1 MIDRSKEF
9 FDFKKIIF
17 VFYNFWYWFV
27 LSVIFLF
34 FLTYIFNRYSD
45 FLYTSTAKILIQT
58 NKSSNSINKM
68 LYEVDQFKLETSLN
82 DELMVIKSYPLILQ
96 TVLDLN
102 FDIVYYIS
110 GNIKTVETFDYFA
123 EIDIKS
129 NIKPYGLE
137 FLITQLD
144 SNKFKINSKQL
155 EDKVYNY
162 DQLIQFENS
171 VFSVKRN
178 KKFINDQK
186 SDKFSPLKIKFRN
199 PNNIAKEY
207 LSKLSVNR
215 MKKDASIIE
224 LSFSGNDKVKNIKFL
239 NKLIDNYLIKNLID
253 KNKASENALKFIDN
267 QLKETRDSLSLIERQ
282 LQRFKT
288 SNNITNISVE
298 AERFYNELNEYEKQ
312 KASLRIQNKYFD
324 YLEDYLHKQT
334 DFQNLVVPISYGI
347 NDQMLNNMTTKLVE
361 LQLEKN
367 LLNPNGILENPSI
380 KDLDVQIFEISL
392 GIIEIVK
399 GKKKTNKILLSD
411 LNNQINLVQNSL
423 NSLPQV
429 ERELININRLYDLSE
444 SIYLFLMQ
452 KRAEAGISGASSVA
466 DAKIIEPALEETTI
480 LKKPQIFTNYLIGL
494 FFGFFI
500 PLIVL
505 FLQELFNDKILLKS
519 DISDQTDAPFLGFIF
534 KNHSGKS
541 LITNSNPKS
550 SVSESFRL
558 VASNINFFLN
568 KKDEGNSILFT
579 SSISGE
585 GKTFSAKNL
594 AVIFSALGKK
604 VILVGADLRRPK
616 LYLDFIIDNKIG
628 LSNYLSEDIEVNKII
643 KKTDIKNLNIINSG
657 PIPPNP
663 SELLSKNKMKELII
677 SLKKSFDYV
686 IIDTPP
692 IGIVSDSIVL
702 TEFSDLNIFLVRQN
716 FTKKRL
722 LENINDFYV
731 SKKIK
736 NLCILLNEIKGPD
749 PYGYRYGYSYDNYS
763 EYYDLGNDS
772 EDSKKWYKLS

>member
-58 NKSSNSINKM
+58 NKSSNTINKM

-129 NIKPYGLE
+129 NLKPYGLE

-616 LYLDFIIDNKIG
+616 LYLDFVIDNKIG

>member
-27 LSVIFLF
+27 LSILFLF
-34 FLTYIFNRYSD
+34 FLTYMYNRYSD

-58 NKSSNSINKM
+58 NKSSSINKM

-82 DELMVIKSYPLILQ
+82 DELMVIKSYPLVLQ
-96 TVLDLN
+96 TILDLN

-123 EIDIKS
+123 EIDVKS

-137 FLITQLD
+137 FLIIPID
-144 SNKFKINSKQL
+144 SNKFKINSTQL

-178 KKFINDQK
+178 KIFVDNQK
-186 SDKFSPLKIKFRN
+186 SDNFSPLKIKFRN

-224 LSFSGNDKVKNIKFL
+224 LSFSGNDKAKNIKFL

-334 DFQNLVVPISYGI
+334 DFQNLVVPVSYGI

-541 LITNSNPKS
+541 LITKSNPKS

-558 VASNINFFLN
+558 VASNINFFLD

-594 AVIFSALGKK
+594 AVIFSSLGKK

-616 LYLDFIIDNKIG
+616 LYLDFISDNKIG
-628 LSNYLSEDIEVNKII
+628 LSNYLSENIEINNII
-643 KKTDIKNLNIINSG
+643 KKTDVKNLNIINSG

-677 SLKKSFDYV
+677 ALKKSFDYV

-763 EYYDLGNDS
+763 EYYDLDNDS

>member
-27 LSVIFLF
+27 LSIIFLF
-34 FLTYIFNRYSD
+34 FLTFMYNRYSD

-58 NKSSNSINKM
+58 NKSSSINKM

-82 DELMVIKSYPLILQ
+82 DELMVIKSYPLVLQ
-96 TVLDLN
+96 TILDLN

-123 EIDIKS
+123 EIDVKS

-137 FLITQLD
+137 FLIIPID
-144 SNKFKINSKQL
+144 SNKFKINSTQL

-178 KKFINDQK
+178 KIFVDNQK
-186 SDKFSPLKIKFRN
+186 SDNFSPLKIKFRN

-224 LSFSGNDKVKNIKFL
+224 LSFSGNDKAKNIKFL

-334 DFQNLVVPISYGI
+334 DFQNLVVPVSYGI

-541 LITNSNPKS
+541 LITKSNPKS

-558 VASNINFFLN
+558 VASNINFFLD

-594 AVIFSALGKK
+594 AVIFSSLGKK

-616 LYLDFIIDNKIG
+616 LYLDFISDNKIG
-628 LSNYLSEDIEVNKII
+628 LSNYLSENIEINNII
-643 KKTDIKNLNIINSG
+643 KKTDFKNLNIINSG

-731 SKKIK
+731 SKK
-736 NLCILLNEIKGPD
+736 N
-749 PYGYRYGYSYDNYS
+749 
-763 EYYDLGNDS
+763 
-772 EDSKKWYKLS
+772 

>member
-1 MIDRSKEF
+1 M
-9 FDFKKIIF
+9 
-17 VFYNFWYWFV
+17 Y
-27 LSVIFLF
+27 
-34 FLTYIFNRYSD
+34 NRYSD

-58 NKSSNSINKM
+58 NKSSSINKM

-82 DELMVIKSYPLILQ
+82 DELMVIKSYPLVLQ
-96 TVLDLN
+96 TILDLN

-123 EIDIKS
+123 EIDVKS

-137 FLITQLD
+137 FLIIPID
-144 SNKFKINSKQL
+144 SNKFKINSTQL

-178 KKFINDQK
+178 KIFFDNQK
-186 SDKFSPLKIKFRN
+186 SDNFSPLKIKFRN

-224 LSFSGNDKVKNIKFL
+224 LSFSGNDKAKNIKFL

-334 DFQNLVVPISYGI
+334 DFQNLVVPVSYGI

-399 GKKKTNKILLSD
+399 AKKKTNKILLSD

-541 LITNSNPKS
+541 LITKSNPKS

-558 VASNINFFLN
+558 VASNINFFLD

-594 AVIFSALGKK
+594 AVIFSSLGKK

-616 LYLDFIIDNKIG
+616 LYLDFISDNKIG
-628 LSNYLSEDIEVNKII
+628 LSNYLSENIEINNII
-643 KKTDIKNLNIINSG
+643 KKTDFKNLNIINSG

-692 IGIVSDSIVL
+692 VGIVSDSIVL

-736 NLCILLNEIKGPD
+736 NLCILFNEIKGPD

-763 EYYDLGNDS
+763 EYYDLDNDS

>member
-27 LSVIFLF
+27 LSIIFLF
-34 FLTYIFNRYSD
+34 FLTFMYNRYSD

-58 NKSSNSINKM
+58 NKSSSINKM

-82 DELMVIKSYPLILQ
+82 DELMVIKSYPLVLQ
-96 TVLDLN
+96 TILDLN

-123 EIDIKS
+123 EIDVKS

-137 FLITQLD
+137 FLIIPID
-144 SNKFKINSKQL
+144 SNKFKINSSQL

-178 KKFINDQK
+178 KIFFDNQK
-186 SDKFSPLKIKFRN
+186 SDNFSPLKIKFRN

-224 LSFSGNDKVKNIKFL
+224 LSFSGNDKAKNIKFL

-334 DFQNLVVPISYGI
+334 DFQNLVVPVSYGI

-541 LITNSNPKS
+541 LITKSNPKS

-558 VASNINFFLN
+558 VASNINFFLD

-594 AVIFSALGKK
+594 AVIFSSLGKK

-616 LYLDFIIDNKIG
+616 LYLDFISDNKIG
-628 LSNYLSEDIEVNKII
+628 LSNYLSENIEINNII
-643 KKTDIKNLNIINSG
+643 KKTDVKNLNIINSG

-763 EYYDLGNDS
+763 EYYDLDNDS

>member
-1 MIDRSKEF
+1 M
-9 FDFKKIIF
+9 
-17 VFYNFWYWFV
+17 
-27 LSVIFLF
+27 
-34 FLTYIFNRYSD
+34 
-45 FLYTSTAKILIQT
+45 
-58 NKSSNSINKM
+58 
-68 LYEVDQFKLETSLN
+68 
-82 DELMVIKSYPLILQ
+82 
-96 TVLDLN
+96 
-102 FDIVYYIS
+102 
-110 GNIKTVETFDYFA
+110 
-123 EIDIKS
+123 
-129 NIKPYGLE
+129 
-137 FLITQLD
+137 
-144 SNKFKINSKQL
+144 
-155 EDKVYNY
+155 YNY

-178 KKFINDQK
+178 KIFVDNQK
-186 SDKFSPLKIKFRN
+186 SDNFSPLKIKFRN

-207 LSKLSVNR
+207 LSNLSVNR

-224 LSFSGNDKVKNIKFL
+224 LSFSGNDKAKNIKFL

-253 KNKASENALKFIDN
+253 KNKEYENALKFIDN

-334 DFQNLVVPISYGI
+334 DFQNLVVPVSYGI

-399 GKKKTNKILLSD
+399 AKKKTNKILLSD

-500 PLIVL
+500 PLIVI

-541 LITNSNPKS
+541 LITKSNPKS

-558 VASNINFFLN
+558 VASNINFFLD
-568 KKDEGNSILFT
+568 KKDEGSSILFT

-585 GKTFSAKNL
+585 IKTFSAKNL
-594 AVIFSALGKK
+594 AVIFSSLGKK
-604 VILVGADLRRPK
+604 VILVGADLKRQ
-616 LYLDFIIDNKIG
+616 
-628 LSNYLSEDIEVNKII
+628 NYILILFLII
-643 KKTDIKNLNIINSG
+643 KLDYQIIY
-657 PIPPNP
+657 
-663 SELLSKNKMKELII
+663 
-677 SLKKSFDYV
+677 LK
-686 IIDTPP
+686 I
-692 IGIVSDSIVL
+692 
-702 TEFSDLNIFLVRQN
+702 
-716 FTKKRL
+716 
-722 LENINDFYV
+722 
-731 SKKIK
+731 
-736 NLCILLNEIKGPD
+736 
-749 PYGYRYGYSYDNYS
+749 
-763 EYYDLGNDS
+763 
-772 EDSKKWYKLS
+772 

>member
-27 LSVIFLF
+27 LSILFLL
-34 FLTYIFNRYSD
+34 FLTFMYNRYSD

-58 NKSSNSINKM
+58 NKSSSINKM

-82 DELMVIKSYPLILQ
+82 DELMVIKSYPLVLQ
-96 TVLDLN
+96 TILDLN

-123 EIDIKS
+123 EIDVKS

-137 FLITQLD
+137 FLIIPLD
-144 SNKFKINSKQL
+144 SNKFKINSSQL

-178 KKFINDQK
+178 KIFVDNQK
-186 SDKFSPLKIKFRN
+186 SDNFSPLKIKFRN

-224 LSFSGNDKVKNIKFL
+224 LSFSGNDKAKNIKFL

-334 DFQNLVVPISYGI
+334 DFQNLVVPVSYGI

-541 LITNSNPKS
+541 LITKSNPKS

-558 VASNINFFLN
+558 VASNINFFLD

-594 AVIFSALGKK
+594 AVIFSSLGKK

-616 LYLDFIIDNKIG
+616 LYLDFISDNKIG
-628 LSNYLSEDIEVNKII
+628 LSNYLSENIEINNII
-643 KKTDIKNLNIINSG
+643 KKTDVKNLNIINSG

-692 IGIVSDSIVL
+692 VGIVSDSIVL

-763 EYYDLGNDS
+763 EYYDLDNDS

>member
-27 LSVIFLF
+27 LSILFLF
-34 FLTYIFNRYSD
+34 FLTFMYNRYSD
-45 FLYTSTAKILIQT
+45 FLYTSNAKILIQT
-58 NKSSNSINKM
+58 NKSSSINKM

-82 DELMVIKSYPLILQ
+82 DELMVIKSYPLVLQ
-96 TVLDLN
+96 TILDLN

-123 EIDIKS
+123 EIDVKS
-129 NIKPYGLE
+129 NLKPYGLE
-137 FLITQLD
+137 FLIIPID
-144 SNKFKINSKQL
+144 SNKFKINSTQL

-171 VFSVKRN
+171 VFSIKRN
-178 KKFINDQK
+178 KIFVDNQK

-224 LSFSGNDKVKNIKFL
+224 LSFSGNDKAKNIKFL

-334 DFQNLVVPISYGI
+334 DFQNLVVPVSYGI

-494 FFGFFI
+494 FFGFLI

-541 LITNSNPKS
+541 LITKSNPKS

-558 VASNINFFLN
+558 VASNINFFLD
-568 KKDEGNSILFT
+568 KKDEGDSILFT

-594 AVIFSALGKK
+594 AVIFSSLGKK

-616 LYLDFIIDNKIG
+616 LYLDFISDNKIG
-628 LSNYLSEDIEVNKII
+628 LSNYLSENIEINNII

-763 EYYDLGNDS
+763 EYYDLDNDS

>member
-27 LSVIFLF
+27 LSILFLF
-34 FLTYIFNRYSD
+34 FLTFMYNRYSD

-58 NKSSNSINKM
+58 NKSSSINKM
-68 LYEVDQFKLETSLN
+68 LYEVDQFNLETSLN
-82 DELMVIKSYPLILQ
+82 DELMVIKSYPLVFQ

-123 EIDIKS
+123 EIDVKS

-137 FLITQLD
+137 FLIIPID
-144 SNKFKINSKQL
+144 SNKFKINSTQL

-178 KKFINDQK
+178 KIFVDNQN

-224 LSFSGNDKVKNIKFL
+224 LSFSGNDKAKNIKFL

-253 KNKASENALKFIDN
+253 KNKASENALKFIDS

-334 DFQNLVVPISYGI
+334 DFQNLVVPVSYGI

-411 LNNQINLVQNSL
+411 LNNQINLVKNSL

-480 LKKPQIFTNYLIGL
+480 LKKPQIFSNYLIGL

-519 DISDQTDAPFLGFIF
+519 DISDQTDAPFLGFVF

-541 LITNSNPKS
+541 LITKSNPKS

-558 VASNINFFLN
+558 VASNINFFLD
-568 KKDEGNSILFT
+568 KKDEGNSVLFT

-594 AVIFSALGKK
+594 AVIFSSLGKK

-616 LYLDFIIDNKIG
+616 LYLDFISDNKIG
-628 LSNYLSEDIEVNKII
+628 LSNYLSENIEINNII
-643 KKTDIKNLNIINSG
+643 KKTDVKNLNIINSG

-692 IGIVSDSIVL
+692 IGIVSDSIIL

-763 EYYDLGNDS
+763 EYYDLDNDS

>member
-58 NKSSNSINKM
+58 NTSSNSINKM

-207 LSKLSVNR
+207 LSRLSVNR

-367 LLNPNGILENPSI
+367 LLNPNGVLENPSI

-616 LYLDFIIDNKIG
+616 LYLDFVIDNNIG

>member
-27 LSVIFLF
+27 LSILFLF
-34 FLTYIFNRYSD
+34 FLTFMYNRYSD
-45 FLYTSTAKILIQT
+45 FLYTSNAKILIQT
-58 NKSSNSINKM
+58 NKSSSINKM

-82 DELMVIKSYPLILQ
+82 DELMVIKSYPLVLQ
-96 TVLDLN
+96 TILDLN

-123 EIDIKS
+123 EIDVKS
-129 NIKPYGLE
+129 NLKPYGLE
-137 FLITQLD
+137 FLIIPID
-144 SNKFKINSKQL
+144 SNKFKINSTQL

-171 VFSVKRN
+171 VFSIKRN
-178 KKFINDQK
+178 KIFVDNQK

-334 DFQNLVVPISYGI
+334 DFQNLVVPVSYGI

-494 FFGFFI
+494 FFGFLI

-541 LITNSNPKS
+541 LITKSNPKS

-558 VASNINFFLN
+558 VASNINFFLD
-568 KKDEGNSILFT
+568 KKDEGDSILFT

-594 AVIFSALGKK
+594 AVIFPSLEKK
-604 VILVGADLRRPK
+604 
-616 LYLDFIIDNKIG
+616 
-628 LSNYLSEDIEVNKII
+628 
-643 KKTDIKNLNIINSG
+643 
-657 PIPPNP
+657 
-663 SELLSKNKMKELII
+663 
-677 SLKKSFDYV
+677 
-686 IIDTPP
+686 
-692 IGIVSDSIVL
+692 
-702 TEFSDLNIFLVRQN
+702 
-716 FTKKRL
+716 
-722 LENINDFYV
+722 
-731 SKKIK
+731 
-736 NLCILLNEIKGPD
+736 
-749 PYGYRYGYSYDNYS
+749 
-763 EYYDLGNDS
+763 
-772 EDSKKWYKLS
+772 

>member
-27 LSVIFLF
+27 LSIIFLF
-34 FLTYIFNRYSD
+34 FLTFMYNRYSD

-58 NKSSNSINKM
+58 NKSSSINKM

-82 DELMVIKSYPLILQ
+82 DELMVIKSYPLVLQ
-96 TVLDLN
+96 TILDLN

-123 EIDIKS
+123 EIDVKS

-137 FLITQLD
+137 FLIIPLD
-144 SNKFKINSKQL
+144 SIKFKINSSQL

-178 KKFINDQK
+178 KIFVDNQK
-186 SDKFSPLKIKFRN
+186 SDNFSPLKIKFRN

-224 LSFSGNDKVKNIKFL
+224 LSFSGNDKAKNIKFL

-334 DFQNLVVPISYGI
+334 DFQNLVVPVSYGI

-541 LITNSNPKS
+541 LITKSNPKS

-558 VASNINFFLN
+558 VASNINFFLD

-594 AVIFSALGKK
+594 AVIFSSLGKK

-616 LYLDFIIDNKIG
+616 LYLDFISDNKIG
-628 LSNYLSEDIEVNKII
+628 LSNYLSENIEINNII
-643 KKTDIKNLNIINSG
+643 KKTDVKNLNIINSG

-692 IGIVSDSIVL
+692 VGIVSDSIVL

-763 EYYDLGNDS
+763 EYYDLDNDS

>member
-27 LSVIFLF
+27 LSIIFLF
-34 FLTYIFNRYSD
+34 FLTFMYNRYSD

-82 DELMVIKSYPLILQ
+82 DELMVIKSYPLVLQ
-96 TVLDLN
+96 TILDLN

-123 EIDIKS
+123 EIDVKS

-137 FLITQLD
+137 FLIIPID
-144 SNKFKINSKQL
+144 SNKFKINSTQL

-178 KKFINDQK
+178 KIFVDNQK
-186 SDKFSPLKIKFRN
+186 SDNFSPLKIKFRN

-224 LSFSGNDKVKNIKFL
+224 LSFSGNDKAKNIKFL

-334 DFQNLVVPISYGI
+334 DFQNLVVPVSYGI

-494 FFGFFI
+494 FFGFLI

-541 LITNSNPKS
+541 LITKSNPKS

-558 VASNINFFLN
+558 VASNINFFLD
-568 KKDEGNSILFT
+568 KKDEGDSILFT

-594 AVIFSALGKK
+594 AVIFSSLGKK

-616 LYLDFIIDNKIG
+616 LYLDFISDNKIG
-628 LSNYLSEDIEVNKII
+628 LSNYLSENIEINNII
-643 KKTDIKNLNIINSG
+643 KKTDIKNLKIINSG
-657 PIPPNP
+657 PVPPNP
-663 SELLSKNKMKELII
+663 SELLSKDKMKELII
-677 SLKKSFDYV
+677 MLKKSFDYV

-763 EYYDLGNDS
+763 EYYDLDNDS